1 MVFLCTR
8 KCRWITPFV
17 SQKTVHIFWDVHYS
31 LRAVSWTFSSLRNSH
46 VTTLWTA
53 VFFYLGLVVMTPH
66 LITSNHVIQESATF
80 SLLMVRYI
88 QKNLHIVFFLFPC
101 VHSWDPL
108 STDFVIFQHCC
119 YHFQCIQ
126 INIQPC
132 TQFPGFNLLI
142 CVGEL
147 IKMLFS

>member
-1 MVFLCTR
+1 MDYTFCIPEDSAHLLGRALLTEGCFLNLFFTEEFTC
-8 KCRWITPFV
+8 
-17 SQKTVHIFWDVHYS
+17 HYS
-31 LRAVSWTFSSLRNSH
+31 VNCC
-46 VTTLWTA
+46 
-53 VFFYLGLVVMTPH
+53 FFYLWLVVMTPH